1 MVWTWQLPK
10 EILEFGADYDY
21 DASQPA
27 TSYEHFAEAPVNP
40 DLRPVFRSRS
50 GLKRFKA
57 LHCPPISR
65 QPVVDAVWR
74 DIIRQFVPEDRIQF
88 LPIRLIARGEICDDF
103 MYAIPFDRR
112 LCIDAKRSNVGRKI
126 EKEDLTLIF
135 SVNTIVHHPNCLQ
148 GSHMARDLQ
157 INTHLVVS
165 DELREALAAT
175 GEDSV
180 FWPLSRAAY

>member
-1 MVWTWQLPK
+1 MAWIWRDPE
-10 EILEFGADYDY
+10 EILEFGTLYDY

-27 TSYEHFAEAPVNP
+27 TNNEPFAEEPVDPN
-40 DLRPVFRSRS
+40 LRPVFHSRS

-57 LHCPPISR
+57 LHCPPFSG

-74 DIIRQFVPEDRIQF
+74 DIIRTFVPADRIQF
-88 LPIRLIARGEICDDF
+88 LPVRLIARGEVCDDF

-112 LCIDAKRSNVGRKI
+112 LCIDAERSNVRRKI
-126 EKEDLTLIF
+126 DKGGMAIIF
-135 SVNTIVHHPNCLQ
+135 SVTGIVHHPDCLQ

-157 INTHLVVS
+157 LTTHLVIS
-165 DELREALAAT
+165 DELRGALAAT

-180 FWPLSRAAY
+180 FWPLSRIAY